1 MSLQGDVWDGFK
13 MNVESTGMLWV
24 GLLDYYA
31 RVFDFDEHVI
41 TIRQKKPL
49 TRFEKLWTGSAIA
62 IEDPFDLSHNLGNG
76 VSFKMALYIRK
87 AFIRAREVFG
97 TPQDKLPDSV
107 KYPEDYFFMRGSLT
121 DEQPP
126 NDR

>member
-1 MSLQGDVWDGFK
+1 GDVWDGFK

-62 IEDPFDLSHNLGNG
+62 IE
-76 VSFKMALYIRK
+76 VALYIRK

-126 NDR
+126 NDRGCRYCGCIGH